1 MDEIQDYNIAINTKR
16 ICDGDV
22 FFCFKEAER
31 YLTEATFKRV
41 KCLFCENGFFE
52 RNKNL
57 LPKISADFQ
66 QKINEVAKNDR
77 ELQKILVEKLQQRY
91 QLPKTII
98 AITGTKGKTSTSWY
112 TAQLLAMSGINCGY
126 VGTIGCYFFAKNG
139 FQKINKNDILTT
151 PDIDELYCYLDSLVV
166 AGADAVVFEASS
178 HGLSQHRIDGISV
191 NCSCFTNFSQDH
203 LDFHKTMEEYF
214 NAKMLLFKEHQK
226 QNDIAILNADE
237 PKIDKILS
245 ICQQKNIQT
254 FLVGTKENS
263 DLIIK
268 NCELKNDTQEIELSC
283 NGNNYVFSTKILG
296 NFQASNI
303 AQAIAICHKQFNLE
317 IKTLAQL
324 ASSLIAPLGRMQ
336 RVENTNIF
344 IDFAHTPKSLEES
357 ISLAKQISKNVV
369 VIFGCGGDRDKQKRP
384 IMFEVAKH
392 LASYVIITDDN
403 IRTEKSEDIIEDILC
418 FENAKKNNDVKNPL
432 LENQFVKDEI
442 AKIRQKYNT
451 KSNANLA
458 DFTIIPD
465 RKQAIIFAIKNFFNK
480 KDTII
485 LIAGKGHETYQIIST
500 TKTHFSDYEE
510 AIKAI
515 QDLKN

>member
-1 MDEIQDYNIAINTKR
+1 MAENASYDIAVSTKR
-16 ICDGDV
+16 VCDGGV
-22 FFCFKEAER
+22 FFCFKNAER
-31 YLTEATFKRV
+31 YLTKTIFNQTS
-41 KCLFCENGFFE
+41 CLFCEEGFFQ
-52 RNKNL
+52 RNKQL
-57 LPKISADFQ
+57 LQEVSIDSQ
-66 QKINEVAKNDR
+66 QIVNEVAKNDV

-91 QLPKTII
+91 KLPKTII
-98 AITGTKGKTSTSWY
+98 GVTGTKGKTSTSWY
-112 TAQLLAMSGINCGY
+112 TAQLLAKSGVNCGY
-126 VGTIGCYFFAKNG
+126 IGTIGCYLFDKNG

-151 PDIDELYCYLDSLVV
+151 PDIDELYRYIDKLVLT
-166 AGADAVVFEASS
+166 GADAVVFEASS
-178 HGLSQHRIDGISV
+178 HGLSQYRIDGISV

-237 PKIDKILS
+237 PKIDEILE

-268 NCELKNDTQEIELSC
+268 NCKLKNDTQEIELSC

-317 IKTLAQL
+317 VQTLAQL

-336 RVENTNIF
+336 RVKDTNVF

-357 ISLAKQISKNVV
+357 ILLAKQISKNVV
-369 VIFGCGGDRDKQKRP
+369 VVFGCGGDRDHQKRP
-384 IMFEVAKH
+384 IMFEIAKH
-392 LASYVIITDDN
+392 LASRIIITDDN

-432 LENQFVKDEI
+432 LANQFVKDEI
-442 AKIRQKYNT
+442 AKIRQKYGTN
-451 KSNANLA
+451 SEHSVA
-458 DFTIIPD
+458 DFTTIPD
-465 RKQAIIFAIKNFFNK
+465 RKQAINFAIKNFFNK
-480 KDTII
+480 KDTLI
-485 LIAGKGHETYQIIST
+485 LIAGKGHETYQIIGK

-510 AIKAI
+510 AQNAI